1 MIIKKMDTV
10 QKVIDLIAE
19 KQLKGEDLP
28 ELSNDRIEAIADS
41 IMFEWNEAYE
51 GIGYTEE
58 FDNVVKW
65 NLEQNILHWNG

>member
-1 MIIKKMDTV
+1 MVIKKMDTV

-28 ELSNDRIEAIADS
+28 ELPNDRIEAIADS
-41 IMFEWNEAYE
+41 IMFEWNETYE

-58 FDNVVKW
+58 FNNVVKW

>member
-1 MIIKKMDTV
+1 MVIRKMDTV

-51 GIGYTEE
+51 GIGYTE
-58 FDNVVKW
+58 
-65 NLEQNILHWNG
+65 